1 MKRFFDSIRLALP
14 CVIVACAGMYQTA
27 QATSFSTGKKFVGSV
42 RVSYADLDLTRQSDV
57 DILLE
62 RIRKAAYR
70 ACGGNPR
77 LHPSYSALRMRT
89 VVAFRECREDA
100 VARAVDA
107 VDVPMLAQA
116 RLDYG
121 RK

>member
-1 MKRFFDSIRLALP
+1 MKRFIDSIRLAIP

-27 QATSFSTGKKFVGSV
+27 QATSLSTEKKFVGSV

-62 RIRKAAYR
+62 RIKKAAYR

-77 LHPSYSALRMRT
+77 LHPTYSVMPGRT
-89 VVAFRECREDA
+89 VTVFKECREDA
-100 VARAVDA
+100 IARAVDE
-107 VDVPMLAQA
+107 VDVPVLAQA
-116 RLDYG
+116 RLNES